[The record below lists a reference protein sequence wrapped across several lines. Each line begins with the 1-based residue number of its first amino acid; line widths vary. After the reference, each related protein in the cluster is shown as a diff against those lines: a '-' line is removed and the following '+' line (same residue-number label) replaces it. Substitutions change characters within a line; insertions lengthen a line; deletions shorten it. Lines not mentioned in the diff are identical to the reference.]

1 MLWCSEDAPLPN
13 NRVMALK
20 RYYLLDKRL
29 RREILMYHSMNKVIQ
44 GYLTENPPY
53 AKKLTPEEAKRTSK
67 KTFYLPIFPV
77 VNANKP
83 GKTRVVNDAAAVY
96 QGQSLNTNL
105 RTGPDLLSSLVGSL
119 LRFRTGAVALAAD
132 VEAMFHQVRV
142 SLADADSQRFF
153 WKEDILA
160 EGPPD
165 TYQMLVH
172 IFGAKDSPAC
182 ANYALKRIARDN
194 SKDFDPSTFET
205 VLKNFYVDDLLKSV
219 HSTDAAIK
227 LAKEL
232 IAMLQRGGFRL
243 TKFLSSHKEVLEA
256 LPASEV
262 SPSSVLDLDAEQLER
277 ALGMFWDK
285 VTDREISN

>member
-1 MLWCSEDAPLPN
+1 
-13 NRVMALK
+13 
-20 RYYLLDKRL
+20 
-29 RREILMYHSMNKVIQ
+29 MNKVIQ

-67 KTFYLPIFPV
+67 KTSYLPIFPV

-182 ANYALKRIARDN
+182 ANYALKRIA
-194 SKDFDPSTFET
+194 
-205 VLKNFYVDDLLKSV
+205 
-219 HSTDAAIK
+219 
-227 LAKEL
+227 
-232 IAMLQRGGFRL
+232 
-243 TKFLSSHKEVLEA
+243 
-256 LPASEV
+256 
-262 SPSSVLDLDAEQLER
+262 
-277 ALGMFWDK
+277 
-285 VTDREISN
+285 